1 MFSLLRSIYIEQ
13 ARIDAVLN
21 EENTQVEFYDS
32 FFKNNDY
39 TSIKALIKA
48 NKLDLAVAVIMT
60 EHPELDANYVKQA
73 VLDNRQFFESE
84 SAETLR
90 NLTETLSNLHAA
102 GYYKII
108 RDRLASG
115 KKIELSDIL
124 RENGLIMVLFDSLL
138 KTFDI
143 EGIKFAPFM
152 DLFESYPKDL
162 TQALVTT
169 NVLSEIKEEYQA
181 YMQRLDE
188 IGEENGKKIRTRR
201 QDRVVND
208 LIGIDWNVENILEPV
223 KLAREYYEKIKSE
236 QKSKKK
242 YHLKLRDVYSS
253 LEKEISQAIKTG
265 TEIKSIDKLLAKIDN
280 ENIRRQALRVVY
292 EHNRTIYEETSKEY
306 QRLISSSAPRYQV
319 LLAKYGVSPEDYDVG
334 IVMENSIEDL
344 EKMLLILSN
353 IGIKSPQ
360 NILQIASISN
370 LETISNYKALIEKG
384 IITSTLLTEYS
395 DLLDPASKQYESFM
409 RNLDLIRERK
419 LNPLAFR
426 DSEKTLTIPHKTFSK
441 SLETVYAYDLQSQ
454 IKTGTDL
461 SFLGSKSLDTSIDTL
476 LELGYETYLVE
487 DISLLNYS
495 SRFNRLR
502 LMKAL
507 NHEIS
512 SKEELLGI
520 LSSEK
525 FFVPDAEIKN
535 YIYNS
540 VPYSLPSNVEP
551 LEEPKKKNPDLTR
564 LTEYESTPRTYVIN
578 GVIFSK
584 NKTARNL
591 SLIETSG
598 KTSDRLLYGLLKDTV
613 LTDEEVKSVKNTLVP
628 TKTTNQFIKKA

>member
-1 MFSLLRSIYIEQ
+1 MFSLLRSIYLEQ
-13 ARIDAVLN
+13 SRIDEVLN
-21 EENTQVEFYDS
+21 EENTQVEFYDN

-48 NKLDLAVAVIMT
+48 NKLDLAVAIIMT

-84 SAETLR
+84 SKETLKS
-90 NLTETLSNLHAA
+90 LTETLSNLYAA
-102 GYYKII
+102 GYYQII
-108 RDRLASG
+108 KDRIASG
-115 KKIELSDIL
+115 KEIELSDIL
-124 RENGLIMVLFDSLL
+124 HENGLLLVLFDSLL
-138 KTFDI
+138 KSFNID
-143 EGIKFAPFM
+143 GKKFASFM
-152 DLFESYPKDL
+152 DLFEKYPSAL
-162 TQALVTT
+162 TEALATT
-169 NVLSEIKEEYQA
+169 NALRTIKEEYQA
-181 YMQRLDE
+181 YIKKIDK
-188 IGEENGKKIRTRR
+188 IVEENGKKIRTRR

-208 LIGIDWNVENILEPV
+208 LIGIGWNVKSILEPV
-223 KLAREYYEKIKSE
+223 KLAREYYERIKSE

-242 YHLKLRDVYSS
+242 HHLKLHNAYSS

-265 TEIKSIDKLLAKIDN
+265 TEIKSIDKLLAQIDN
-280 ENIRRQALRVVY
+280 ENIRRQVLRVVY

-344 EKMLLILSN
+344 EKMLIILSN
-353 IGIKSPQ
+353 IGIKSTQ
-360 NILQIASISN
+360 KILQIASISN

-395 DLLDPASKQYESFM
+395 DLLDPSSKQYESFM

-426 DSEKTLTIPHKTFSK
+426 DSEKTLTIPHKRFSK
-441 SLETVYAYDLQSQ
+441 SLEVIYAYDLQGQ

-461 SFLGSKSLDTSIDTL
+461 SFLGSKSLDSSIDTL

-487 DISLLNYS
+487 DIGLLNYS
-495 SRFNRLR
+495 SRFDRLR

-551 LEEPKKKNPDLTR
+551 LKEPKKKNPDLTR
-564 LTEYESTPRTYVIN
+564 LTEYESTN
-578 GVIFSK
+578 CSF
-584 NKTARNL
+584 
-591 SLIETSG
+591 
-598 KTSDRLLYGLLKDTV
+598 
-613 LTDEEVKSVKNTLVP
+613 EEYEL
-628 TKTTNQFIKKA
+628 